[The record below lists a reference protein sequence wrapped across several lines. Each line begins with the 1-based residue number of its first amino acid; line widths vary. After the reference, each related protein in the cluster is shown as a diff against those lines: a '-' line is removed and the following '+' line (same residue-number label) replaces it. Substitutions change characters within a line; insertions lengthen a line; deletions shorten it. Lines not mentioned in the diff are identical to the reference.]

1 MSFIVI
7 DRKDVEN
14 YLSDEDQIQL
24 SRILNTIIHHRE
36 CDSKEGT
43 PNYLVCR
50 RLKKG

>member
-7 DRKDVEN
+7 DRNDVN
-14 YLSDEDQIQL
+14 SYLSDEEQIQL
-24 SRILNTIIHHRE
+24 SQILNTIIHHRE
-36 CDSKEGT
+36 RDGKEGT